1 MPMDPT
7 MRRALLLVL
16 AVLEEHSRALRTL
29 LMVEATTLDFEDTLG
44 SFTRHERAIEATV
57 RELHAR
63 ARRVRAADAARRR
76 EERRGEGAP
85 RQGVLPLA

>member
-7 MRRALLLVL
+7 TRRALLLVL

-29 LMVEATTLDFEDTLG
+29 LMVEAASLELEDTLG
-44 SFTRHERAIEATV
+44 AFTRHERAIEATV
-57 RELHAR
+57 RELQLR

-76 EERRGEGAP
+76 DGHREGAP
-85 RQGVLPLA
+85 RQGVLPLV